1 METKTL
7 ISLIA
12 IFFIQINILAVE
24 IHVLQSTDVVD
35 YKVLNSNWN
44 NCKIDIETNEA
55 SIISL
60 ETNVN
65 AKIDRTGDTN
75 LINLTN
81 AIVTIAPS
89 AACDSPVT
97 RCELNTGL
105 ASVAEKTFYGDL
117 TAHPVMTHNGSL
129 VSVAGSIQIITNI
142 FTGNGTNYVGTF
154 WDTNS
159 ITLIRSGQAIGR
171 FYAKKVGGIPKDV
184 NGFITTCYTTNN
196 GATTNDIHTSA
207 LSDNYTEDITSFR
220 LVTENHET
228 IEGTNIYYGVKY
240 FLVQS
245 GGGGNATVLT
255 YLGRPYDTQLATPG
269 TGPVEGY
276 ALAGDLTA
284 LEGYTTSAINDL
296 NVASNLHE
304 QAIIAL
310 NIVSNLHRVAIA
322 NLNQTTNYLAPYFGQ
337 FSTWSP
343 TINADQ
349 YTLPTGLNDIISNDY
364 LYAVNYASPTT
375 TVTFAHPGIYKVYVE
390 VGHAHA
396 GGYTVMVF
404 YLYKGGTASIKTP
417 VMSNRSFL
425 FASGIAAQNSTENG
439 SVTIIVEVSAPGQT
453 LDFKLGGRSHVTD
466 FTKHWFYAGFT
477 VTALQVF

>member
-1 METKTL
+1 MKNKSIIL
-7 ISLIA
+7 KA
-12 IFFIQINILAVE
+12 FMIFFYIVALSSAIE
-24 IHVLQSTDVVD
+24 IHVLNSTDVVD
-35 YKVLNSNWN
+35 YRVLNSNWN
-44 NCKIDIETNEA
+44 NCKIGIETNEHTIVSLKAATNAHQAAIA
-55 SIISL
+55 S
-60 ETNVN
+60 
-65 AKIDRTGDTN
+65 
-75 LINLTN
+75 LIN
-81 AIVTIAPS
+81 
-89 AACDSPVT
+89 
-97 RCELNTGL
+97 
-105 ASVAEKTFYGDL
+105 
-117 TAHPVMTHNGSL
+117 
-129 VSVAGSIQIITNI
+129 
-142 FTGNGTNYVGTF
+142 
-154 WDTNS
+154 
-159 ITLIRSGQAIGR
+159 
-171 FYAKKVGGIPKDV
+171 
-184 NGFITTCYTTNN
+184 
-196 GATTNDIHTSA
+196 
-207 LSDNYTEDITSFR
+207 
-220 LVTENHET
+220 
-228 IEGTNIYYGVKY
+228 
-240 FLVQS
+240 
-245 GGGGNATVLT
+245 
-255 YLGRPYDTQLATPG
+255 
-269 TGPVEGY
+269 
-276 ALAGDLTA
+276 
-284 LEGYTTSAINDL
+284 
-296 NVASNLHE
+296 ASNIH
-304 QAIIAL
+304 QI
-310 NIVSNLHRVAIA
+310 AIA

>member
-1 METKTL
+1 M
-7 ISLIA
+7 
-12 IFFIQINILAVE
+12 IFFYIVALSSAIE
-24 IHVLQSTDVVD
+24 IHVLNSTDVVD
-35 YKVLNSNWN
+35 YRVLNSNWN
-44 NCKIDIETNEA
+44 NCKIGIETNEHTIVSLKAATNAHQAAIA
-55 SIISL
+55 S
-60 ETNVN
+60 
-65 AKIDRTGDTN
+65 
-75 LINLTN
+75 LINASNIHQIAIANLNTATGAQQIAIVALNASTN
-81 AIVTIAPS
+81 AQDKTIA
-89 AACDSPVT
+89 
-97 RCELNTGL
+97 
-105 ASVAEKTFYGDL
+105 
-117 TAHPVMTHNGSL
+117 SL
-129 VSVAGSIQIITNI
+129 
-142 FTGNGTNYVGTF
+142 
-154 WDTNS
+154 
-159 ITLIRSGQAIGR
+159 
-171 FYAKKVGGIPKDV
+171 
-184 NGFITTCYTTNN
+184 
-196 GATTNDIHTSA
+196 
-207 LSDNYTEDITSFR
+207 
-220 LVTENHET
+220 
-228 IEGTNIYYGVKY
+228 
-240 FLVQS
+240 
-245 GGGGNATVLT
+245 
-255 YLGRPYDTQLATPG
+255 
-269 TGPVEGY
+269 
-276 ALAGDLTA
+276 
-284 LEGYTTSAINDL
+284 IN
-296 NVASNLHE
+296 ASNIH
-304 QAIIAL
+304 QI
-310 NIVSNLHRVAIA
+310 AIA